1 VFKILRNDYDQRDF
15 IVSGAAA
22 GISAAFGAPIGGVLF
37 VLEEAATFWSREI
50 TWRSFFGI
58 LCFVHM
64 LIVSA
69 CMVSAFTINML
80 LNGSSHGMMSD
91 YGLVTFGASRIGS
104 YRFYEL
110 LPFSLLGVFGIVT
123 KNA

>member
-1 VFKILRNDYDQRDF
+1 MGSLPKVFKILRNDYDQRDF

-58 LCFVHM
+58 KKGFSV
-64 LIVSA
+64 
-69 CMVSAFTINML
+69 FNM
-80 LNGSSHGMMSD
+80 
-91 YGLVTFGASRIGS
+91 
-104 YRFYEL
+104 
-110 LPFSLLGVFGIVT
+110 
-123 KNA
+123 